1 MMYNKHHYIDHVGH
15 IQPIDTGLSVRF
27 LESKHRQLNR
37 QLVQWTVS
45 LAISKLFNVFM
56 CSQRSIVNAILY
68 TIFCCYLIEN
78 ISSMVNIS

>member
-45 LAISKLFNVFM
+45 LAICKLFNTVHM
-56 CSQRSIVNAILY
+56 
-68 TIFCCYLIEN
+68 
-78 ISSMVNIS
+78 

>member
-45 LAISKLFNVFM
+45 LAIYKLFN
-56 CSQRSIVNAILY
+56 IVHVAMTNCEFHFVYHCVAI
-68 TIFCCYLIEN
+68 
-78 ISSMVNIS
+78 